1 MTSLSF
7 SLRRRVLRGAAA
19 ALVVAGLAFPF
30 AAGAADAPYDAPL
43 IRLSEIL
50 GALHYLRPLCG
61 AAEPSLWRDQMQAL
75 VDAEAPAPERR
86 ARMTAAFNQG
96 YAGFAALYRRCT
108 PAATEAIDRYMAEG
122 TALTRAV
129 ASRYGSDAAPPR

>member
-1 MTSLSF
+1 MQSLFLSI
-7 SLRRRVLRGAAA
+7 RRRVRRGGAALAIVA
-19 ALVVAGLAFPF
+19 ALASPAIGQ
-30 AAGAADAPYDAPL
+30 AADAPYDAPL
-43 IRLSEIL
+43 VRLSEIL

-75 VDAEAPAPERR
+75 VEAEAPAPERR

-108 PAATEAIDRYMAEG
+108 PAAREAIDRYRAEG
-122 TALTRAV
+122 AALTRAV